1 MTTPDATPAADAG
14 DAAEIR
20 CAECG
25 RRFAE
30 NETRVETEGGAFCE
44 TCFANLRAAIEHAIV
59 NQSEDINYTSALVG
73 GLLGGAVG
81 AVIWWGFTAATR
93 VSFGLVAVVIG
104 YAVGKGVQLFT
115 GGKRS
120 VGLQALSVAISAVAY
135 GYASYLVNRTFIQ
148 RAYQEQ
154 GQEVALPLVPDPEL
168 AFQVVALDFGIMDI
182 VFLAIVL
189 WQAWTMS
196 RPIRMGR

>member
-1 MTTPDATPAADAG
+1 VTTPDATPAT
-14 DAAEIR
+14 DAAETR

-25 RRFAE
+25 RRLAE
-30 NETRVETEGGAFCE
+30 NEARVETEGGIFCE

-59 NQSEDINYTSALVG
+59 GQSEDISYPAALVG
-73 GLLGGAVG
+73 GALGGAVG
-81 AVIWWGFTAATR
+81 AAVWWGFTAATR

-104 YAVGKGVQLFT
+104 FAVGKGVQLFT

-120 VGLQALSVAISAVAY
+120 VGLQALSVGISAVAF
-135 GYASYLVNRTFIQ
+135 GYASYLVNRTFIL

-154 GQEVALPLVPDPEL
+154 GQEVVLPFVPDPEL
-168 AFQVVALDFGIMDI
+168 AFRVVALDFGIMDI

-196 RPIRMGR
+196 RPIRLAR

>member
-1 MTTPDATPAADAG
+1 MTTPDATPAAE
-14 DAAEIR
+14 AEETR
-20 CAECG
+20 CAECS
-25 RRFAE
+25 RRLSEGEA
-30 NETRVETEGGAFCE
+30 RVETEGGVFCE
-44 TCFANLRAAIEHAIV
+44 TCFSNLRAAIEHAIV
-59 NQSEDINYTSALVG
+59 NQSEDINYPSALVG
-73 GLLGGAVG
+73 GALGGAVG
-81 AVIWWGFTAATR
+81 AAIWWGFTAATR

-104 YAVGKGVQLFT
+104 FAVGKGVQFFT

-120 VGLQALSVAISAVAY
+120 VGLQALSVAISAVAF

-154 GQEVALPLVPDPEL
+154 GQEIALPLLPDAEL
-168 AFQVVALDFGIMDI
+168 AFRVVALDFGIMDI

-196 RPIRMGR
+196 RPIRLGQ